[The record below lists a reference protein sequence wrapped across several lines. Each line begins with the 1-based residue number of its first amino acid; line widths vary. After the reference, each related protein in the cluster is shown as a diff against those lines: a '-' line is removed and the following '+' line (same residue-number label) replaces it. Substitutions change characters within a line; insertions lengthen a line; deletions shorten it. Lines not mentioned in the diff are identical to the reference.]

1 MMSILKCGFPVCE
14 FTYSLRFN
22 FGRTSGQS
30 VPKRR
35 GNSTRVMN
43 ADSDAAATADNSD
56 FDYLDSTGKEDY
68 CNGRNGAHRLKLVQT
83 IIPWL
88 HLLRTPNLYWIQ
100 VWSFTWLNNTI
111 DFFFFLSVPM
121 YPLLLS
127 WWLQF
132 HVSHWLCSSMALFL
146 IDKITS

>member
-14 FTYSLRFN
+14 LTYSLRFN

-83 IIPWL
+83 FIPSL

-111 DFFFFLSVPM
+111 DSFFFKVSQCILYFYHGGYNFMFHIDSVV
-121 YPLLLS
+121 L
-127 WWLQF
+127 WRFFW
-132 HVSHWLCSSMALFL
+132 
-146 IDKITS
+146 